1 MNAGAKF
8 VLLAPI
14 VPLMLLVIVFAHSPW
29 TVWRISG
36 LILLLVSFLLL
47 SLSRIQLGNSFSI
60 SPQARAL
67 VKHGIYAK
75 LRHPVYVFSALLL
88 LGVMVYLN
96 LPGLLLLFV
105 VLLPVQ
111 IMRARAEERTMEEK
125 FGEEYAAYRRSTWF

>member
-47 SLSRIQLGNSFSI
+47 SLSRIQFGNSFSI